1 MIQLNPLDY
10 AKVAPMVRSVPFN
23 NLFAR
28 VVIENKVDGHVFV
41 DDVSNPSVSLIV
53 HKYGMALLCGSYE
66 NDAFNHQLVRFL
78 KHPTVEFPAKYL
90 LTHPE
95 QWGQKLAALLG
106 SVKLKVDG
114 KELELEQENNAFCL
128 QTQRINYAFAS
139 PSRLHDILV
148 PASFTVARIDQDI
161 YRKIHE
167 VQNSV
172 VPDHFWNSAEDFLEN
187 GIGFALLYDDQ
198 IVSASFASY
207 IVDDQLEL
215 GVETTA
221 AFRKKGYSVYAASA
235 LVSYCLTNGYKPL
248 WACRRENIGS
258 SRLAERLG
266 FAPAS
271 YHPYFCMT

>member
-1 MIQLNPLDY
+1 MIQLHPQEY
-10 AKVAPMVRSVPFN
+10 AKAAPLVRSVPFN

-41 DDVSNPSVSLIV
+41 DDALNPSVSLIV
-53 HKYGMALLCGSYE
+53 HKYGMALLCGNHE
-66 NDAFNHQLVRFL
+66 NDAFNHQLTRFL
-78 KHPTVEFPAKYL
+78 KHPAVAFPAKYL

-95 QWGQKLAALLG
+95 QWEQKLTALFG
-106 SVKLKVDG
+106 SKMREVDG
-114 KELELEQENNAFCL
+114 QQQGQENDAFCL
-128 QTQRINYAFAS
+128 QTQRINYAYAS
-139 PSRLHDILV
+139 PSCLHDIQV
-148 PASFTVARIDQDI
+148 PASFTVTKIDQDL

-167 VQNSV
+167 VQSTV
-172 VPDHFWNSAEDFLEN
+172 VPEHFWNSAEDFLEN

-235 LVSYCLTNGYKPL
+235 LVSYCLANGYQPL

-266 FAPAS
+266 FVPAS
-271 YHPYFCMT
+271 YHPYFCMTLR